1 MANNDLYDSYI
12 FFQVFVGIV
21 FVLMIV
27 AKILDNKDKWQ
38 FMIIP
43 IIEMRIMLIGAL
55 VVIWIYDDSHT
66 FLFTIEILLLLVL
79 RLIAFKTKKDLGKS
93 STN

>member
-43 IIEMRIMLIGAL
+43 IIGMRIMLIGAL

-79 RLIAFKTKKDLGKS
+79 RLIAFRTKKDLGKS

>member
-43 IIEMRIMLIGAL
+43 IIGMRIMLIGAL